1 VGAGSGAHR
10 RNLTRG
16 EAESLGDAVLRVHF
30 TTDDLT
36 STRPDAA
43 VDAGWEMVSSR
54 LRLCERH
61 RASAFTSWGRQVQRG
76 SGGAGP
82 GCVVDRAEP
91 PWP

>member
-43 VDAGWEMVSSR
+43 VDPGWEMVFSR

-61 RASAFTSWGRQVQRG
+61 RAPAFTSWGRRFNAAR
-76 SGGAGP
+76 GAGP
-82 GCVVDRAEP
+82 GCVVDRAAR